1 MLELIFQGLIEW
13 IYGLILDAWE
23 HFSSALLDIMSMD
36 FSYIESHIP
45 IIPTIRQ
52 VILAVGWALL
62 IGNLIFQAA
71 KTMMSGLGFEGEDPK
86 LLFTRTFA
94 FSFLLLASPQ
104 ICDLCLDMTSK
115 IVDVM
120 QMPTAVHITFA
131 DESTF
136 VGLAGAWL
144 LVVICGIIVMFQSFK
159 LIIEMAERYLILAML
174 TLSAPLAFATGG
186 SRNTSDIFS
195 GWCRMY
201 GSMCLLM
208 ILNVV
213 FIKMLLSVLAYV
225 PSGLDVLPWM
235 ILVLSIV
242 KVAKKAD
249 TIITRIG
256 LNPAPTGDSLGRSFP
271 GMLTYAIA
279 RTVISNTAKA
289 IGKNGGNSHGSGS
302 GNSKAN
308 NGGNGGTTA
317 GGKKP
322 SPPNG
327 PPPLNPG
334 MQRQRPAGK
343 QVRST
348 NAPGGGT
355 AGTHTYQT
363 AAQATSQT
371 ASQQNAMTQA
381 APIQQNAA
389 TQLGG
394 QKNTVMSKQIGSGS
408 INPSNTGKGAKVA
421 PMPAASTQKGNMPTA
436 KQGSASL
443 PQQTPMGKTPLGKTP
458 SASSIQTQ
466 QSVRSQVVAQ
476 NKSSF
481 ATAAGASPNNGR
493 TNPSIPS
500 GTTPADRPV
509 QPADGSI
516 PAARDGIRGKT
527 GESAGRASVCAG
539 SGNRIRSGTA
549 GTGKG
554 PTYRNAAGRSGNALL
569 RNGTAGNRTGGIR
582 TPAGTASKTSS
593 VQYQNNTSESHERE
607 SSSAA
612 PVQVPAERSG
622 VAGNAVSRG
631 QVAGQAAG
639 KATPLAFGTAG
650 TAGASGIGARSVKQ
664 NAQLGAKTNAESKAH
679 PKDQRP
685 SQGAAPSGENKA
697 DRSGV
702 HVTQQGT
709 VVNQQ
714 GPVNGKVQTNVRM
727 REQNHISVHSP
738 TTPSGQSAISS
749 AHEAKTAQNNG
760 QKEKGFNGIQD
771 RTYSS
776 KRPIADMSGKKERN
790 AVSTPAVD
798 HRTSDAK
805 QTQISQNGMAGKAS
819 YGFSGSAME
828 KEQHNGMGN
837 PDRSISA
844 QHGQTR
850 NTAAQE
856 REAASAKTRHI
867 ASKPT
872 DYLRHGTAGITSQ
885 NTKAPQTQTQRP
897 GEGQTVKTST
907 SAPTKPGKQ
916 SQVKSGRST
925 KKRNTGKVAAG
936 KKNAKRTGGKTNG
949 K

>member
-115 IVDVM
+115 IVEALE
-120 QMPTAVHITFA
+120 MPTAVHITFA

-136 VGLAGAWL
+136 AGLAGAWL
-144 LVVICGIIVMFQSFK
+144 LVVICGIVVMFQSFK

-186 SRNTSDIFS
+186 SRSSSDIFS

-256 LNPAPTGDSLGRSFP
+256 LNPAPTGDSLGRSLP

-289 IGKNGGNSHGSGS
+289 IGKNGGNSRGNGN
-302 GNSKAN
+302 GNSGAN
-308 NGGNGGTTA
+308 HGGNSGGTAA
-317 GGKKP
+317 GGKNP

-334 MQRQRPAGK
+334 MQRQRPVGRQA
-343 QVRST
+343 RST
-348 NAPGGGT
+348 NVPGGTSGT
-355 AGTHTYQT
+355 YANQT
-363 AAQATSQT
+363 AAQTTSQT
-371 ASQQNAMTQA
+371 ASQQNAINQA
-381 APIQQNAA
+381 APIQQSTA

-394 QKNTVMSKQIGSGS
+394 QKNTVMAKQVSSGG
-408 INPSNTGKGAKVA
+408 INPGNTGKGAKVA
-421 PMPAASTQKGNMPTA
+421 PMPAASAQKGNLLTA

-443 PQQTPMGKTPLGKTP
+443 SQQTPLGKTQLGKNP
-458 SASSIQTQ
+458 PASSIQTA

-481 ATAAGASPNNGR
+481 TTEGGVSPNNGR
-493 TNPSIPS
+493 TNPAVPT

-509 QPADGSI
+509 QPADGSN
-516 PAARDGIRGKT
+516 PAARDGMRGKT
-527 GESAGRASVCAG
+527 GAPAGHAAVRAG
-539 SGNRIRSGTA
+539 SGDRIRSGTA

-554 PTYRNAAGRSGNALL
+554 PTYRNTSGRSGSAMI
-569 RNGTAGNRTGGIR
+569 RNGTAGNRSSGIR
-582 TPAGTASKTSS
+582 TGGETASRTSS
-593 VQYQNNTSESHERE
+593 AQYQNNTSDSRERA

-612 PVQVPAERSG
+612 PAQAAADHRG
-622 VAGNAVSRG
+622 VAGSAAPRETVSG
-631 QVAGQAAG
+631 WTVGQAA
-639 KATPLAFGTAG
+639 PNVSGTAG
-650 TAGASGIGARSVKQ
+650 TARANGSGGRSANQSARY
-664 NAQLGAKTNAESKAH
+664 GAKTNAEAKAN

-685 SQGAAPSGENKA
+685 TRAAAPSGENKT

-702 HVTQQGT
+702 HISQQGT
-709 VVNQQ
+709 VVNQG
-714 GPVNGKVQTNVRM
+714 GPVNGKVQTSVRM
-727 REQNHISVHSP
+727 GEQNHISVHNP
-738 TTPSGQSAISS
+738 TTPSGQSAMPS
-749 AHEAKTAQNNG
+749 ATGGKAVQNNG
-760 QKEKGFNGIQD
+760 QKGKEINGTEA

-776 KRPIADMSGKKERN
+776 KRPIGDMSRTKRTS

-798 HRTSDAK
+798 HRTTGVK
-805 QTQISQNGMAGKAS
+805 QTQSPQDGKAGKAALG
-819 YGFSGSAME
+819 YSGSLTE
-828 KEQHNGMGN
+828 KKPQNSQSN
-837 PDRSISA
+837 PDRSMSS
-844 QHGQTR
+844 QHAQTR
-850 NTAAQE
+850 STAAQE
-856 REAASAKTRHI
+856 REAVSAKTRHI
-867 ASKPT
+867 ANKPT
-872 DYLRHGTAGITSQ
+872 DFVRRGTAGIAPQ
-885 NTKAPQTQTQRP
+885 NTKAPQTQTQRLN
-897 GEGQTVKTST
+897 GGQTVKTDT
-907 SAPTKPGKQ
+907 SATAKPGKQ

-925 KKRNTGKVAAG
+925 KKRSAG
-936 KKNAKRTGGKTNG
+936 KAANGKKSAKRAGGKTNG